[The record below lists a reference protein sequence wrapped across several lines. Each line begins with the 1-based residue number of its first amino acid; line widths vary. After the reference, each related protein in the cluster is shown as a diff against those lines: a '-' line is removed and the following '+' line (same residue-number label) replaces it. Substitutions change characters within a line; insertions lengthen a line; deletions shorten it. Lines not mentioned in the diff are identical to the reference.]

1 MVYSDAIEDKI
12 DQIIPALKKRY
23 PDLKIIAGML

>member
-12 DQIIPALKKRY
+12 DQIIPELEHRY
-23 PDLKIIAGML
+23 PGQIGRAHV